1 MIVLSINLKFA
12 HFSQENT
19 VVTITIN
26 TFYNGFE
33 IWKNEYIGLFSL
45 PKNKCGSDLLESKSP
60 GVLQTKVHTRQRNL
74 HKSVPMTNIAE
85 QHSSSVLSPHL
96 VRRTIW

>member
-1 MIVLSINLKFA
+1 MSILDYSVCQK
-12 HFSQENT
+12 
-19 VVTITIN
+19 I
-26 TFYNGFE
+26 
-33 IWKNEYIGLFSL
+33 
-45 PKNKCGSDLLESKSP
+45 SDLLESKSP

-96 VRRTIW
+96 VRRKQFGKTPKIKFISY